1 MVPWRPHPGPAS
13 SKRTKM
19 LQSGHD
25 SVGVGWDEEGLG
37 VGWSEMG
44 CSGVGRG
51 GVSHGTRCSHP
62 CNCRNETDIYTPNAT
77 PSNPR
82 KHMNDTLTRWGF
94 AFSRARCRCGAHRF
108 IGSRGRRGRKK
119 WSGCGRPAR
128 VACCVKRRITE
139 NKGINN
145 QQLANPLVSHTHTH
159 GAEGRTSTTKC
170 GNKIRV

>member
-1 MVPWRPHPGPAS
+1 V
-13 SKRTKM
+13 
-19 LQSGHD
+19 Q
-25 SVGVGWDEEGLG
+25 LG
-37 VGWSEMG
+37 
-44 CSGVGRG
+44 GVGR
-51 GVSHGTRCSHP
+51 SATWYSMFSPMQLQKRD
-62 CNCRNETDIYTPNAT
+62 TYTPNAT
-77 PSNPR
+77 PSNPN
-82 KHMNDTLTRWGF
+82 KQMNDTLTRWGV

-159 GAEGRTSTTKC
+159 MAPKAARQRRNVATRYVC
-170 GNKIRV
+170 KIMNE